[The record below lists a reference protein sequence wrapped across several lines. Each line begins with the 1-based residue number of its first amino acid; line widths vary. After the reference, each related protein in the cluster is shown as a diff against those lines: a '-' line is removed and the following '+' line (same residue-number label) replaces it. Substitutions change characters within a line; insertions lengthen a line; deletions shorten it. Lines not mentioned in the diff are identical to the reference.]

1 MADHMIRAM
10 AWGGRARV
18 AACDTT
24 ATVEELRRIHDPSPV
39 STAAVGRI
47 ATGALLITSMLEKA
61 TGREPMVTIE
71 IDGDGPAGKLLATAS
86 PKGWVRAMVANPL
99 ATADPK
105 VNGKLNVA
113 GVVGTSGELVVTRD
127 PGIGEPYRGV
137 VPLVSGEIAQDLARY
152 LLDSEQIPSAVLLGV
167 HVVPAGRVGHAG
179 GLMVQLLPGVSD
191 EQAEELS
198 SRVRG
203 LGAVTSQM
211 AAGAGPMAWI
221 ESLFAEDLTV
231 LGKIPVRFYC
241 GCSERRV
248 ETALMLLGA
257 DEVRSMIEENPDGP
271 TLLSC
276 GFCRKEYAVSTA
288 DLQRVLRS
296 VAAGGADDDPN

>member
-10 AWGGRARV
+10 AWGGRVRV

-39 STAAVGRI
+39 TAAAVGRV
-47 ATGALLITSMLEKA
+47 ATGALLLASMLEKV

-71 IDGDGPAGKLLATAS
+71 IDGGGPAGRLLATAS
-86 PKGWVRAMVANPL
+86 PRGWVRAMVANPL
-99 ATADPK
+99 ATADSK
-105 VNGKLNVA
+105 INGKLNVA
-113 GVVGTSGELVVTRD
+113 GVVGTAGELVVTRD

-137 VPLVSGEIAQDLARY
+137 VPLVAGEIAQDLARY
-152 LLDSEQIPSAVLLGV
+152 LLDSEQTPSAVLLGV
-167 HVVPAGRVGHAG
+167 HVVPAGKVGHAG

-191 EQAEELS
+191 EEAEELS
-198 SRVRG
+198 ARVRG

-221 ESLFAEDLTV
+221 ESLSVEDLTV
-231 LGKIPVRFYC
+231 LGQNPVRFFC
-241 GCSERRV
+241 GCSESRV
-248 ETALMLLGA
+248 ETALLLLGA
-257 DEVRSMIEENPDGP
+257 DEVRSMIEADPDGP
-271 TLLSC
+271 TVLSC

-288 DLQRVLRS
+288 TLLRVLHH
-296 VAAGGADDDPN
+296 VEAGEPDGAPS

>member
-105 VNGKLNVA
+105 INGKLNVA

-179 GLMVQLLPGVSD
+179 GLMVQLLPGVSND
-191 EQAEELS
+191 EAEELS

-203 LGAVTSQM
+203 LGALTSQM
-211 AAGAGPMAWI
+211 AAGAGPRAWL
-221 ESLFAEDLTV
+221 ESLFAKDLVV
-231 LGKIPVRFYC
+231 LGEIPVRFYC

-257 DEVRSMIEENPDGP
+257 DEVRSMIEDNPDGP

-288 DLQRVLRS
+288 DLRRVLRS
-296 VAAGGADDDPN
+296 VAAGGADDGPN

>member
-39 STAAVGRI
+39 TAAAIGRI
-47 ATGALLITSMLEKA
+47 ATGALLMASILEKA

-86 PKGWVRAMVANPL
+86 PTGWVRAMVANPL
-99 ATADPK
+99 ATADPII
-105 VNGKLNVA
+105 NGKLNVA
-113 GVVGTSGELVVTRD
+113 GVVGSSGELVVTRD

-152 LLDSEQIPSAVLLGV
+152 LLDSEQVPSAVLLGV
-167 HVVPAGRVGHAG
+167 HVVRAGRVGHSG

-191 EQAEELS
+191 EEAEELS

-203 LGAVTSQM
+203 LGALTSQM
-211 AAGAGPMAWI
+211 AAGAGPLDWI
-221 ESLFAEDLTV
+221 QSLFGSDLTV
-231 LGKIPVRFYC
+231 LGQTPVRFFC
-241 GCSERRV
+241 GCSEHRV

-257 DEVRSMIEENPDGP
+257 DEVRAMIEANPDRP
-271 TLLSC
+271 TVLSC
-276 GFCRKEYAVSTA
+276 GFCRKEYSLSAG
-288 DLQRVLRS
+288 DLQRVLLA
-296 VAAGGADDDPN
+296 VAAGGAEGTPS